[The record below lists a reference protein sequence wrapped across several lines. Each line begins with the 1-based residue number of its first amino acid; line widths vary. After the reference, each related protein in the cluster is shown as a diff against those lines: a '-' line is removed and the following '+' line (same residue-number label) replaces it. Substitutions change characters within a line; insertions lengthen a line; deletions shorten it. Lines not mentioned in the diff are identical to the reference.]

1 MSTAAHS
8 AASSIRCARNRCI
21 ACWTDTSDRCQRAC
35 ARTSAPCIWSLS
47 LCFGIIRA
55 HPKLATVMLMTH
67 EKPKHGNFIDR
78 EGRRFDR
85 LLVLAYAGR
94 KRGSHAWLCRC
105 DCGNEVIVLGKEL
118 SSKRYGSRSC
128 GCVAREKASTNP
140 IRHGMSNSTTYKAWV
155 NMKSR
160 CLNSNH
166 PNYRLYGGRGIAV
179 CERWANSFESFV
191 SDMGECPD
199 GLTLDRIDNNGNY
212 DPNNCRWTSWKE
224 QAANKRYRWG

>member
-1 MSTAAHS
+1 
-8 AASSIRCARNRCI
+8 
-21 ACWTDTSDRCQRAC
+21 
-35 ARTSAPCIWSLS
+35 
-47 LCFGIIRA
+47 
-55 HPKLATVMLMTH
+55 MLMTH
-67 EKPKHGNFIDR
+67 EKPKHGNFIDH

-140 IRHGMSNSTTYKAWV
+140 IRHGMSNSATYKAWV

-160 CLNSNH
+160 CFNSNH

-179 CERWANSFESFV
+179 CERWANSFEAFV